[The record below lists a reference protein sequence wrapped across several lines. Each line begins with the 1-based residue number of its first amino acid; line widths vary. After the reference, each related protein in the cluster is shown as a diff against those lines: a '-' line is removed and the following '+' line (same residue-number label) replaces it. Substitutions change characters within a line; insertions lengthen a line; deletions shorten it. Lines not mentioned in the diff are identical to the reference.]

1 MSSGITGTSVAITF
15 EKGAGRWKKQDMQ
28 TCSFMCHGKRDCQN
42 SEGNGTNLLDE
53 DEAEGYVDY
62 IYYDQHE
69 LSSGMPECDGGQVML
84 TELFRD
90 KFSSTEDAIPA
101 VLDMAYGNK
110 NLKYVI
116 LGDGGITCKV

>member
-1 MSSGITGTSVAITF
+1 M
-15 EKGAGRWKKQDMQ
+15 
-28 TCSFMCHGKRDCQN
+28 
-42 SEGNGTNLLDE
+42 L
-53 DEAEGYVDY
+53 
-62 IYYDQHE
+62 
-69 LSSGMPECDGGQVML
+69 ECDGGQVML

-101 VLDMAYGNK
+101 VLDMAYGDK

>member
-1 MSSGITGTSVAITF
+1 
-15 EKGAGRWKKQDMQ
+15 
-28 TCSFMCHGKRDCQN
+28 
-42 SEGNGTNLLDE
+42 
-53 DEAEGYVDY
+53 
-62 IYYDQHE
+62 
-69 LSSGMPECDGGQVML
+69 ML

-110 NLKYVI
+110 DLKYVI

>member
-1 MSSGITGTSVAITF
+1 MEETKYADVFIYVPSVREIVRVA
-15 EKGAGRWKKQDMQ
+15 
-28 TCSFMCHGKRDCQN
+28 
-42 SEGNGTNLLDE
+42 EGNGMNLLDE
-53 DEAEGYVDY
+53 DEAEGYADY

-90 KFSSTEDAIPA
+90 KFSSTEEAIPA

-110 NLKYVI
+110 DLKYVI
-116 LGDGGITCKV
+116 LGDGGITCKI